1 MVTLQWPYS
10 SSQCSTVPHVLLL
23 EVRPP
28 RQRWEPLQLQLRAA
42 LDNLGN
48 RERENRE
55 SSLYQQLR
63 EAATK
68 KASQTLNMAFL

>member
-1 MVTLQWPYS
+1 M
-10 SSQCSTVPHVLLL
+10 LLL

-28 RQRWEPLQLQLRAA
+28 GQWWESLQLQLRAA